1 MACSRGSRKENRLSP
16 TRGPKGAG
24 STAPF
29 HFVTTPEHI
38 WERRADAVL
47 GIAASILLMSMMV
60 LTFAD
65 VVARYLLNRPIRG
78 AFEITELALLVLI
91 FAGLPLVS
99 HADEHVT
106 MDFIDRILP
115 GWLADL
121 WVRVAHAACAAIM
134 FFLTW
139 QVWIKASRISSYGD
153 TTEVLRIT
161 VGPFVY
167 FMAAMI
173 ALTGL
178 VHVFKIFAPV
188 IRRESHGTL

>member
-1 MACSRGSRKENRLSP
+1 V
-16 TRGPKGAG
+16 T
-24 STAPF
+24 STEP
-29 HFVTTPEHI
+29 V

-47 GIAASILLMSMMV
+47 GIASSILLMLMML

-65 VVARYLLNRPIRG
+65 VVARYLLNTPIRG

-121 WVRVAHAACAAIM
+121 WVRAAHFACAAIM
-134 FFLTW
+134 FFLAW
-139 QVWIKASRISSYGD
+139 QVWIKATRISSYGD

-173 ALTGL
+173 ALTGV

-188 IRRESHGTL
+188 LRREMQGKL